1 MYWGMGY
8 TPLLKSRLFAS
19 SSSPTS
25 FQSTRPVSVVVTLAI
40 IVTSSITKSEEV
52 KSTFHAIRPDGQP
65 CSRAK

>member
-1 MYWGMGY
+1 M
-8 TPLLKSRLFAS
+8 S

-25 FQSTRPVSVVVTLAI
+25 FQSTRPVSVVVTLAV

-52 KSTFHAIRPDGQP
+52 KSTFHAIRPDGEP